1 MPAGLADPRG
11 YNWIEIDDFSPG
23 IINNTGFTS
32 SFTGGATS
40 PPGSKLGQAQG
51 GPTPGSQ
58 TYGCI
63 ALPNGGLGPGPGIP
77 ALTPWGATNPV
88 APQHSLASGAAN
100 NMIVGLFC
108 AGPLKHFGS
117 SGSGYPL
124 TLGDELIIGQIANP
138 GAGSMAMY
146 IDSLQINGSSVS
158 VNNVASFI
166 TGTLRQPF
174 ATMTGGIT
182 RANSSSTSPGYPC
195 WVLSWYFPGGTA
207 GLPLPSA
214 AWGVL
219 VYPDP
224 TALGIGFSPHY
235 LYDDTGAPGDAFVHQ
250 NRMGWLQD
258 AAFTYS
264 STSTYFGGNEE
275 FYYTDPPNGLTV
287 ISTPEVFV
295 QEDPSG
301 YGAWGSQS
309 ASELFLVKHK
319 AGGVVISGDLN
330 VPTVTVLPGV
340 TPTYG
345 LVSRG
350 ASTPIGFVYA
360 SNNRGLWAWNGGNTS
375 QKISAQLEDNF
386 MQNPYMPAVSRG
398 PTVDICRWG
407 DWIICTNDWLY
418 DTVTGGWWKLAPS
431 ANTSPSRSHHWYAT
445 SSDGNTLYA
454 CLAEPQTSNGL
465 ECYSR
470 LAPTDY
476 FQWLSYPMRPPTDT
490 KNRSMNIREV
500 VVRAQGVGTV
510 TIIVTGYQGANS
522 TSTSSPSDTLT
533 FELGSDASQPRMQRI
548 ALGMPAQDITVQIES
563 QGYTATAP
571 APIVYSVA
579 IGYEE
584 VDALVSAT

>member
-1 MPAGLADPRG
+1 VPPKQEQKGLQ
-11 YNWIEIDDFSPG
+11 WIEIADFTPG
-23 IINNTGFTS
+23 IISNS
-32 SFTGGATS
+32 QYAYATGGGS
-40 PPGSKLGQAQG
+40 GPVPGSKLGQAQLG
-51 GPTPGSQ
+51 TV
-58 TYGCI
+58 GCI
-63 ALPNGGLGPGPGIP
+63 ALPNGGIGPLPGL
-77 ALTPWGATNPV
+77 ATTFPWGASTPFP
-88 APQHSLASGAAN
+88 PQHTPASGVGTANLITGFFLGPIKRYTAASPYGVTKFDE
-100 NMIVGLFC
+100 IL
-108 AGPLKHFGS
+108 
-117 SGSGYPL
+117 
-124 TLGDELIIGQIANP
+124 LGQAVQN
-138 GAGSMAMY
+138 GAGAFSMY
-146 IDSLQINGSSVS
+146 FDSIQPYTSSPY
-158 VNNVASFI
+158 VNPIYTN
-166 TGTLRQPF
+166 TGGTLRQPLT
-174 ATMTGGIT
+174 TMTAGLT
-182 RANSSSTSPGYPC
+182 RANSSPSNPGNATWAFAYY
-195 WVLSWYFPGGTA
+195 WPGGTA
-207 GLPLPSA
+207 GEPWPASD
-214 AWGVL
+214 WIVGC
-219 VYPDP
+219 YPDP
-224 TALGIGFSPHY
+224 TGGGATGFVP
-235 LYDDTGAPGDAFVHQ
+235 YDILHNTQAPGDILVHQ
-250 NRMGWLQD
+250 NRIVYLQE
-258 AAFTYS
+258 ASTFWNSGFTYQ
-264 STSTYFGGNEE
+264 GGNEE
-275 FYYTDPPNGLTV
+275 FCYTDPPNSLTWPV
-287 ISTPEVFV
+287 QAEVFV
-295 QEDPSG
+295 QEDSTG
-301 YGAWGSQS
+301 YGAWGSQN
-309 ASELFLVKHK
+309 ASTLFLVKNRI
-319 AGGVVISGDLN
+319 GGVVISGDLN
-330 VPTVTVLPGV
+330 APTVTVLPGV
-340 TPTYG
+340 MPTYG
-345 LVSRG
+345 MVSRG
-350 ASTPIGFVYA
+350 ASTSIGFIYA
-360 SNNRGLWAWNGGNTS
+360 SNNRGLWSWNGGNTS
-375 QKISAQLEDNF
+375 QKISEQLEDNF

-500 VVRAQGVGTV
+500 VVRAQGEGTV